1 MNYQGLTKSLKR
13 SDVIESIRSY
23 QRLIEKTSDDK
34 ILIDGK
40 ETKFVSFD
48 EARQHVKNQH
58 TSTKLEEQVLKEL
71 YEELSDSTVANI
83 IKEYHDVKV
92 TDTLIENYISL
103 ASSHMFT
110 VDPVV
115 QKIRS
120 LNKLDR
126 IVEGKLHYVLSDE
139 SVVAIDE
146 RTHHKLNNILQ
157 NQTEII
163 EHMRV
168 SKENFL
174 SVLAQIEEQDGDR

>member
-1 MNYQGLTKSLKR
+1 MRYYDLSKSLKR
-13 SDVIESIRSY
+13 PDVVESIRSHLH
-23 QRLIEKTSDDK
+23 LIEKTSDDT

-40 ETKFVSFD
+40 ETEFNSLE
-48 EARQHVKNQH
+48 EARQHIKNEY
-58 TSTKLEEQVLKEL
+58 TSHKLEEQVSKDL
-71 YEELSDSTVANI
+71 YEDLSDITVANI

-103 ASSHMFT
+103 ASSHMFS

-126 IVEGKLHYVLSDE
+126 LVEGKLHYVLSDE
-139 SVVAIDE
+139 SIVTIEETTQE
-146 RTHHKLNNILQ
+146 RLNNLLQ

-163 EHMRV
+163 EYMRE
-168 SKENFL
+168 SKENFMH
-174 SVLAQIEEQDGDR
+174 VLELIEE